1 MIVSVFFCSKQPN
14 TKMTEQEKHNEIV
27 RANSQYKMGLMNHKK
42 GKISDTELARLKAV
56 LDTLKGI
63 APTEAPAPPTV
74 VAGNNLAAE
83 LQKKIADLD
92 KEKNIVCNQLVS
104 LPENEN
110 GLKLQ
115 ETILSLREKI
125 MEAKDDLRHVLQF
138 GKLPEEQKEVDPVE
152 IVKSLPN
159 DRYEVDKTLRYQR
172 ARLSKYRAKHRTA
185 KTDKQRNKYLTL
197 IHKTEAE
204 IEHTNNFL
212 KKING

>member
-1 MIVSVFFCSKQPN
+1 
-14 TKMTEQEKHNEIV
+14 MTEQEKHNEIV
-27 RANSQYKMGLMNHKK
+27 RANSQYKIALMNHKK
-42 GKISDTELARLKAV
+42 GKISDTELNRVKAV

-63 APTEAPAPPTV
+63 TPTETPTPPTP
-74 VAGNNLAAE
+74 VAGNTLASE

-104 LPENEN
+104 LPENQN

-115 ETILSLREKI
+115 ETIISLREKI
-125 MEAKDDLRHVLQF
+125 MEAKDDLRHVLQY
-138 GKLPEEQKEVDPVE
+138 GALPEQQKPVDPVE

-172 ARLSKYRAKHRTA
+172 SRLSKYKAKF
-185 KTDKQRNKYLTL
+185 KTVKTEKQRNKYLTL

-204 IEHTNNFL
+204 IEHTNTFL